1 MKKIITFAIVLFVLM
16 NHSFP
21 VGASQTESV
30 PPVSKE
36 DTLYYREDYSEI
48 KQLEAEIETDLSQS
62 QEDFHYRK
70 IAKHLSPS
78 RSSNK

>member
-36 DTLYYREDYSEI
+36 DILYYSEDYSEI
-48 KQLEAEIETDLSQS
+48 K
-62 QEDFHYRK
+62 
-70 IAKHLSPS
+70 
-78 RSSNK
+78 